1 MSGYLPAL
9 TTVLVAGGTAAAI
22 ALLWDADNLLSRLVG
37 FDVSFVTLPAT
48 LCGALLTLG
57 RLALWLSKTEFA
69 ARLAVRRSDKPAA
82 SATRL
87 AEVLAAV
94 HRLLTDLSW
103 ATLVLGL
110 LSSLTEWPGLKGSQ
124 EAAPDLVAPAHYLGG
139 LESFVVWGA
148 LLLAPFI
155 AVRAVATFR
164 PDIGVIAGWP
174 WVEVAVFGV
183 AYALLSADG
192 ALSAAF
198 GLAGNWP
205 LLGFGLTLALAYAAS
220 ATGRAL
226 AIKSQGRARGLRC
239 LRGIGEAA
247 WPLALWFAV
256 VALARSAERAS
267 TDPQFAGPGSVDVS
281 FLEVLHSLTFV
292 ETLALLIPLALI
304 NTVRALWPA
313 AAHSIG
319 APIWP
324 LALIGLTHL
333 LFSSS
338 GMIPTAF
345 AVDFPWMYRAL
356 VGAITLGY
364 AASVLRNVASIDV
377 QRWYL
382 KLVLNVLRVLSA
394 ATRAAA
400 LAAVVLAALTYLPQ
414 AVALLLEQPAPRA
427 LWEGILPL
435 VAGLYE
441 VRFAIA
447 GSTFTIAA
455 VFLLVRAMNGQI
467 SERVEALMSAISY
480 AVAGCLIWM
489 IAADLA
495 EYGHGFPFVGAVAAA
510 GMFSLALSR
519 LASSAASSANPAV
532 ADIAGWLSA
541 SWVRAFMLGAA
552 AMFYATLLRPV
563 VYELVGLAALYEYLT
578 LLALLLILL
587 MSVVNRLRVVT
598 GPAEAPEHGWADW
611 QHHEQTLEHKADP
624 RVALLDAARR
634 RYSEHGDWLPLWVY
648 LLALLYRSEASLDA
662 MAAVCGLLRRGAV
675 TPLAWTTLSRNRK
688 TEARSAALQHAL
700 DTARR
705 ALAESTGQLERLNEE
720 DVRRLS
726 ASFVDTGRDPELL
739 AVALIVAHCQRGDR
753 PERAVERWFYLL
765 DTSNAVLARLSP
777 KWGRLA
783 SRPRT
788 AAQRSDLVNE
798 AVSSLFD
805 DPLKRSP
812 SPTGRPLTPNVAQS
826 RT

>member
-69 ARLAVRRSDKPAA
+69 AHAAVRRSDKPAA

-94 HRLLTDLSW
+94 YRVLTDLSW

-110 LSSLTEWPGLKGSQ
+110 LSSVTEWPGLKGSQ

-226 AIKSQGRARGLRC
+226 AIKSQGRARGLRW

-256 VALARSAERAS
+256 VALASSAERAS

-292 ETLALLIPLALI
+292 ETLALLIPFALI

-324 LALIGLTHL
+324 LALMALTHL

-382 KLVLNVLRVLSA
+382 KLVLRVLSA
-394 ATRAAA
+394 AARAAA

-467 SERVEALMSAISY
+467 SGRVEALMSAISY
-480 AVAGCLIWM
+480 AVAGYLIWM

-519 LASSAASSANPAV
+519 VASSAASSSNPAV
-532 ADIAGWLSA
+532 ADIAGWISA
-541 SWVRAFMLGAA
+541 SWARAFMLGAA
-552 AMFYATLLRPV
+552 AMFYALLLRPV
-563 VYELVGLAALYEYLT
+563 VYELVGLAALYEYLAV
-578 LLALLLILL
+578 LALLLILL
-587 MSVVNRLRVVT
+587 ISVVNRLRGVAA
-598 GPAEAPEHGWADW
+598 PADTAAGGWADW

-624 RVALLDAARR
+624 RATLPNATRQ
-634 RYSEHGDWLPLWVY
+634 RYLEDGDWLPLWVY
-648 LLALLYRSEASLDA
+648 LLALLYRSAASLDA

-675 TPLAWTTLSRNRK
+675 TPLAWTTLSRSRK
-688 TEARSAALQHAL
+688 KVARSAALQHAL
-700 DTARR
+700 DTAGR
-705 ALAESTGQLERLNEE
+705 ALANSTAQLERLSEE
-720 DVRRLS
+720 DVRRLG
-726 ASFVDTGRDPELL
+726 ASYIDTGRDIELL

-753 PERAVERWFYLL
+753 PEHAVDRWFFLL
-765 DTSNAVLARLSP
+765 DTSNSVLERLSP
-777 KWGRLA
+777 KWGRLPG
-783 SRPRT
+783 RPRT
-788 AAQRSDLVNE
+788 AAQRIVLVNE
-798 AVSSLFD
+798 AVSSLFH
-805 DPLKRSP
+805 DPLQPGP
-812 SPTGRPLTPNVAQS
+812 SPARRRLAANVAQS